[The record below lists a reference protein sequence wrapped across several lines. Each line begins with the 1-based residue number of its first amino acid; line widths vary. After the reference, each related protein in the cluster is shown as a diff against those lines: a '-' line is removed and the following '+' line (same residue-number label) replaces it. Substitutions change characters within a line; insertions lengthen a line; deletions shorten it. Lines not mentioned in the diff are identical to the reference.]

1 MGQLRS
7 CFWDP
12 LHPTVR
18 QALSGARPWESV
30 ILAGSSTDESNAGGG
45 MGNEGVQQEDGAAAL
60 NLGWDG
66 VAGRVDFFPE
76 VTFTSKSA
84 E

>member
-1 MGQLRS
+1 ML
-7 CFWDP
+7 
-12 LHPTVR
+12 
-18 QALSGARPWESV
+18 
-30 ILAGSSTDESNAGGG
+30 
-45 MGNEGVQQEDGAAAL
+45 QEDGAAAL

-66 VAGRVDFFPE
+66 VAAAAGGVDYFPE

>member
-1 MGQLRS
+1 M
-7 CFWDP
+7 
-12 LHPTVR
+12 
-18 QALSGARPWESV
+18 
-30 ILAGSSTDESNAGGG
+30 
-45 MGNEGVQQEDGAAAL
+45 QQEDGAAAL

-66 VAGRVDFFPE
+66 VAVVAGGVDFFPE

>member
-1 MGQLRS
+1 M
-7 CFWDP
+7 
-12 LHPTVR
+12 
-18 QALSGARPWESV
+18 QAVALMSAH
-30 ILAGSSTDESNAGGG
+30 AGGG

-66 VAGRVDFFPE
+66 VAAVAGGVDFFPE

>member
-1 MGQLRS
+1 M
-7 CFWDP
+7 
-12 LHPTVR
+12 
-18 QALSGARPWESV
+18 QAVALISAH
-30 ILAGSSTDESNAGGG
+30 AGGG

-66 VAGRVDFFPE
+66 MAAVAGGVDFFPE
-76 VTFTSKSA
+76 VTCTSKSA